1 MPSPWSR
8 SVSHVESFGNWAV
21 GTFFVFVVALVFFSF
36 LAAVIC
42 LILAVEL
49 AVVMWS
55 PLRSWLGIPEPD
67 LSAPAPR
74 RRVEIVKTGLDS

>member
-1 MPSPWSR
+1 
-8 SVSHVESFGNWAV
+8 VESFGNWAV

-55 PLRSWLGIPEPD
+55 PLREWLGIPE
-67 LSAPAPR
+67 
-74 RRVEIVKTGLDS
+74 RVPPVAASRQGAEIVETGLDS

>member
-1 MPSPWSR
+1 MR

-21 GTFFVFVVALVFFSF
+21 GTFFVFVVALVFLSF

-42 LILAVEL
+42 LIVAIEI

-55 PLRSWLGIPEPD
+55 PLRGWLQIPEREP
-67 LSAPAPR
+67 PAPKR
-74 RRVEIVKTGLDS
+74 RTKIAGPRLDA

>member
-1 MPSPWSR
+1 
-8 SVSHVESFGNWAV
+8 VESFGNWAV

-42 LILAVEL
+42 LILAIEL

-55 PLRSWLGIPEPD
+55 PLREWLQIPERV
-67 LSAPAPR
+67 APAPAPLR
-74 RRVEIVKTGLDS
+74 RAEIAEP

>member
-1 MPSPWSR
+1 
-8 SVSHVESFGNWAV
+8 VESFGNWAV
-21 GTFFVFVVALVFFSF
+21 GTFFVFVVALVFLSF

-55 PLRSWLGIPEPD
+55 PLREWLGIPEPAPR
-67 LSAPAPR
+67 APAPR
-74 RRVEIVKTGLDS
+74 HHGDVIEPGLDS